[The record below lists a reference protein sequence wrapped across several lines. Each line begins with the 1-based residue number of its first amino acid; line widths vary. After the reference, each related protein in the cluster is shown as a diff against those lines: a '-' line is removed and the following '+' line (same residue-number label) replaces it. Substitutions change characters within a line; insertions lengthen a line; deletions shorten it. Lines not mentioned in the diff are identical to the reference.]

1 MLRDRESINLSRQ
14 PLVGLTRFNR
24 IVLILVKYGFRD
36 FVDRYNLP
44 DLGLAG
50 RITGIERGLTVH
62 ERIRLVLQELGTT
75 FIKFGQVASMRP
87 DLVPG
92 ELIVELEKLQ
102 DSVPPEP
109 PGDVTKRLVADL
121 GPLHV
126 VFSEFDE
133 KPFAAASLSD
143 VHRAVLRETG
153 ETVAVKVR
161 RPKAY
166 STVQADLRVLSYLAN
181 TLHNRYPDMR
191 PYNLPSLVEELRRTI
206 NNELNFLKEAANIK
220 IFRAAMEKNGLVTAP
235 KVYDAYTT
243 RKVLTTELI
252 EGVKVG
258 DFTGDLVQRRKL
270 AEAGFNTQVRQILLD
285 GFFHADPHAGNVLI
299 TPSGQLCLLDWGM
312 VGRLTFS
319 MRQNIV
325 DLLQA
330 IIQRDEE
337 HLAAIALHSFG
348 VHGDA
353 NTPLLQRD
361 IRELLD
367 SFFAA
372 NLRHRNAGRLL
383 LDFLTI
389 FQRHHIPIPAQY
401 AFMSKAF
408 LTMEGLGQ
416 QIYPNLDTV
425 ALLKPYLRELT
436 IERGRPSEAA
446 RKLKIEWSNTV
457 RLFENFPQRLDRI
470 IDHMEKGEVFVKF
483 EGTDRLEKSLA
494 KSANRLTMG
503 VVLGS
508 MILGSSVLI
517 SAGIPPLIHGH
528 SGLGLAGFAIS
539 AFVSLCLLLDIWR
552 ERRR

>member
-1 MLRDRESINLSRQ
+1 MINDRESINLTRQ
-14 PLVGLTRFNR
+14 PLIGLSRFNR
-24 IVLILVKYGFRD
+24 IVFILIKYGFRD

-44 DLGLAG
+44 DLGLTR
-50 RITGIERGLTVH
+50 RITGIDRGLTIY
-62 ERIRLVLQELGTT
+62 ERIRMVLEELGAT

-87 DLVPG
+87 DLVPS

-109 PGDVTKRLVADL
+109 SADVTKRIIADL
-121 GPLHV
+121 GPLDE

-133 KPFAAASLSD
+133 VPFAAASLSQ

-153 ETVAVKVR
+153 ERVAVKVR

-166 STVQADLRVLSYLAN
+166 STVQADLRILSYLAN
-181 TLHNRYPDMR
+181 VLHHRYLDFR
-191 PYNLPSLVEELRRTI
+191 AYNLPSLVEELRRTI

-220 IFRAAMEKNGLVTAP
+220 IFRSTMSRDGLVTAP

-243 RKVLTTELI
+243 RKVLTTEFI
-252 EGVKVG
+252 QGEKVSA
-258 DFTGDLVQRRKL
+258 FTGDLVQRRRL
-270 AEAGFNTQVRQILLD
+270 AEAGFNTQVRQILQE

-319 MRQNIV
+319 MRQHIV

-330 IIQRDEE
+330 IIHRDEE
-337 HLAAIALHSFG
+337 HLASIALHAFG
-348 VHGDA
+348 VHSAA
-353 NTPLLQRD
+353 NMPLLQRD

-367 SFFAA
+367 TFFAT

-383 LDFLTI
+383 LDFLAI
-389 FQRHHIPIPAQY
+389 FQQHRIPIPAQY

-436 IERGRPSEAA
+436 IERGSPVEAA

-457 RLFENFPQRLDRI
+457 RLMENLPQRVHRI
-470 IDHMEKGEVFVKF
+470 MDHMEKGEVFVKF
-483 EGTDRLEKSLA
+483 EGTERLEKSLS

-508 MILGSSVLI
+508 LIMGSSVII
-517 SAGIPPLIHGH
+517 SADIPPLFYGH
-528 SGLGLAGFAIS
+528 SCLGLFGFAIS
-539 AFVSLCLLLDIWR
+539 AFMSLWLILDIWR